1 MKTHEHFIDKCI
13 RLARKGALD
22 VSPNPMVGCVIVNDG
37 EIIGEGYHKEYG
49 KNHAEV
55 NAINSVKDKS
65 VLKNSILYV
74 NLEPCCH
81 HGKTPPCTDLIIKYN
96 IPKVVIGCIDTFS
109 KVSGQG
115 IKKLK
120 DNSVEVIY
128 GVLEKDCIELNKRFF
143 CYYIKKRPYIIL
155 KWAKSK
161 DNFIAPI
168 NQEKPFWMTCEKSK
182 KLVHSWR
189 AEEDAILV
197 GRKTVVADN
206 PSLTVRMSEGKN
218 PLRIVI
224 DKELKLNE
232 KSNVFDDQAET
243 IVFNNIKSTIV
254 DKTTY
259 LKADFNN
266 LNQDILNQLYNRDI
280 LSVIIEGGAITINS
294 FIEKNLYDEIR
305 VFTTDKIL
313 KKGVNSP
320 ELPDIN
326 LIETSIINND
336 KLEVY
341 KR

>member
-22 VSPNPMVGCVIVNDG
+22 VSPNPMVGCVIVIDG

-120 DNSVEVIY
+120 DNSVDVIY

-143 CYYIKKRPYIIL
+143 CYHIKKRPYIIL

-197 GRKTVVADN
+197 GRKTVVVDN
-206 PSLTVRMSEGKN
+206 PSLTVRMCEGKN
-218 PLRIVI
+218 PIRIVI
-224 DKELKLNE
+224 DKELSLNE

-243 IVFNNIKSTIV
+243 IVFNNIKSAIV

-259 LKADFNN
+259 LIADFNN

-313 KKGVNSP
+313 KKGINSP

-326 LIETSIINND
+326 SIETSIINND

>member
-1 MKTHEHFIDKCI
+1 MKTHEYFIHRCI
-13 RLARKGALD
+13 NLARKGAFD

-37 EIIGEGYHKEYG
+37 EIIGEGYHKEFG

-65 VLKNSILYV
+65 ALRNSILYV

-81 HGKTPPCTDLIIKYN
+81 YGKTPPCTDLIIKYN
-96 IPKVVIGCIDTFS
+96 IQKVVIGCKDTFS
-109 KVSGQG
+109 KVSGKG

-120 DNSVEVIY
+120 DNSVDVIY
-128 GVLEKDCIELNKRFF
+128 GVLEKDCVELNKRFF
-143 CYYIKKRPYIIL
+143 CYHIKKRPYIIL

-168 NQEKPFWMTCEKSK
+168 NQEKPFWMTSEKSK

-206 PSLTVRMSEGKN
+206 PFLTVRTNKGKN
-218 PLRIVI
+218 PKRIII
-224 DKELKLNE
+224 DKELLLDI
-232 KSNVFDDQAET
+232 KSNVFDDQADT
-243 IVFNNIKSTIV
+243 IVFNNIKSATI

-266 LNQDILNQLYNRDI
+266 LNEDILNQLYNRNI
-280 LSVIIEGGAITINS
+280 LSLIVEGGAITINS
-294 FIEKNLYDEIR
+294 FIATNLYDEIR
-305 VFTTDKIL
+305 VFTADKLL
-313 KKGVNSP
+313 KNGVNSP

-336 KLEVY
+336 KLEIY

>member
-1 MKTHEHFIDKCI
+1 MKTHEYFIEKCI
-13 RLARKGALD
+13 SLARKGILN
-22 VSPNPMVGCVIVNDG
+22 VSPNPMVGCVIVYDG

-81 HGKTPPCTDLIIKYN
+81 HGKTPPCTDIIIKYN

-120 DNSVEVIY
+120 NNSVEVIY

-143 CYYIKKRPYIIL
+143 CYHIKKRPYIIL

-168 NQEKPFWMTCEKSK
+168 NQEKSFWMTSDESK
-182 KLVHSWR
+182 KLVHNWR

-206 PSLTVRMSEGKN
+206 PSLTVRECEGKN
-218 PLRIVI
+218 PIRIVI
-224 DKELKLNE
+224 DKELSLNE
-232 KSNVFDDQAET
+232 KSNVFDDQADT
-243 IVFNNIKSTIV
+243 IVFNNIKTAII
-254 DKTTY
+254 DKITY

-266 LNQDILNQLYNRDI
+266 LNKDILKQLYNRDI
-280 LSVIIEGGAITINS
+280 LSLIIEGGAFTINS
-294 FIEKNLYDEIR
+294 FIENGLYDEIR
-305 VFTTDKIL
+305 VFTTNKVLENGI
-313 KKGVNSP
+313 KSPNIPEIKNSKN
-320 ELPDIN
+320 I
-326 LIETSIINND
+326 TINND
-336 KLEVY
+336 KLEIFI
-341 KR
+341 R

>member
-1 MKTHEHFIDKCI
+1 MKTHEYFIEKCI
-13 RLARKGALD
+13 SLARKGILN
-22 VSPNPMVGCVIVNDG
+22 VSPNPMVGCVIVYDG

-81 HGKTPPCTDLIIKYN
+81 HGKTPPCTDIIIKYN

-120 DNSVEVIY
+120 NNSVEVIY

-143 CYYIKKRPYIIL
+143 CYHIKKRPYIIL

-168 NQEKPFWMTCEKSK
+168 NQEKSFWMTSDESK
-182 KLVHSWR
+182 KLVHNWR

-206 PSLTVRMSEGKN
+206 PSLTVRECEGKN
-218 PLRIVI
+218 PIRIVI
-224 DKELKLNE
+224 DKELSLNE

-243 IVFNNIKSTIV
+243 IVFNNIKTAII
-254 DKTTY
+254 DKITY

-266 LNQDILNQLYNRDI
+266 LNKDILKQLYNRDI
-280 LSVIIEGGAITINS
+280 LSLIIEGGAFTINS
-294 FIEKNLYDEIR
+294 FIENGLYDEIR
-305 VFTTDKIL
+305 VFTTNKVLENGI
-313 KKGVNSP
+313 KSPNIPEIKNSKN
-320 ELPDIN
+320 I
-326 LIETSIINND
+326 TINND
-336 KLEVY
+336 KLEIFI
-341 KR
+341 R

>member
-1 MKTHEHFIDKCI
+1 MKTHEYFIHKCI
-13 RLARKGALD
+13 SLARKGALD

-37 EIIGEGYHKEYG
+37 EIIGEGYHKEFG

-55 NAINSVKDKS
+55 NAINSVRDKS
-65 VLKNSILYV
+65 ALRNSILYV

-81 HGKTPPCTDLIIKYN
+81 HGKTPPCTDLIIKNN
-96 IPKVVIGCIDTFS
+96 IQKVVIGCKDTFS
-109 KVSGQG
+109 KVSGKG

-120 DNSVEVIY
+120 DNSVDVIY
-128 GVLEKDCIELNKRFF
+128 GVLEKDCVELNKRFF
-143 CYYIKKRPYIIL
+143 CYHIKKRPYIIL

-168 NQEKPFWMTCEKSK
+168 NQEKPFWMTSEKSK

-206 PSLTVRMSEGKN
+206 PFLTVRTSKGKN
-218 PLRIVI
+218 PKRIII
-224 DKELKLNE
+224 DKELLLDI
-232 KSNVFDDQAET
+232 KSNVFDDQADT
-243 IVFNNIKSTIV
+243 IVFNNIKSAII

-266 LNQDILNQLYNRDI
+266 LNEDILNQLYNRNI
-280 LSVIIEGGAITINS
+280 LSLIVEGGAITINS
-294 FIEKNLYDEIR
+294 FIATNLYDEIR
-305 VFTTDKIL
+305 VFTADKLL
-313 KKGVNSP
+313 KNGVNSP

-336 KLEVY
+336 KLEIY

>member
-120 DNSVEVIY
+120 DNSVDVIY

-143 CYYIKKRPYIIL
+143 CYHIKKRPYIIL

-197 GRKTVVADN
+197 GRKTVVVDN
-206 PSLTVRMSEGKN
+206 PSLTVRMCEGKN
-218 PLRIVI
+218 PIRIVI
-224 DKELKLNE
+224 DKELSLNE

-243 IVFNNIKSTIV
+243 IVFNNIKSAIV

-259 LKADFNN
+259 LIADFNN

-280 LSVIIEGGAITINS
+280 LSLIIEGGAITINS

-313 KKGVNSP
+313 KKGINSP

-326 LIETSIINND
+326 SIETSIINND

>member
-1 MKTHEHFIDKCI
+1 MKTHEYFIEKCI
-13 RLARKGALD
+13 SLARKGILN

-37 EIIGEGYHKEYG
+37 EIVGEGYHKEYG

-120 DNSVEVIY
+120 NNSVEVIY

-143 CYYIKKRPYIIL
+143 CYHINKRPYIIL

-161 DNFIAPI
+161 DNFVAPN
-168 NQEKPFWMTCEKSK
+168 NQEKPFWMTSDESK

-197 GRKTVVADN
+197 GRKTVVSDN
-206 PSLTVRMSEGKN
+206 PSLTVRMCEGKN
-218 PLRIVI
+218 PIRIVI
-224 DKELKLNE
+224 DKELSLNE

-243 IVFNNIKSTIV
+243 IVFNNIKTAII
-254 DKTTY
+254 DKITY

-266 LNQDILNQLYNRDI
+266 LNQDILKQLYNRDI
-280 LSVIIEGGAITINS
+280 LSLIIEGGAFTINS
-294 FIEKNLYDEIR
+294 FIENGLYDEIR
-305 VFTTDKIL
+305 VFTTNKVLENGIKSPNIPEIKISE
-313 KKGVNSP
+313 K
-320 ELPDIN
+320 I
-326 LIETSIINND
+326 TINND
-336 KLEVY
+336 KLEIY
-341 KR
+341 IR

>member
-1 MKTHEHFIDKCI
+1 MKTHEYFIDKCI
-13 RLARKGALD
+13 GLARKGALE

-55 NAINSVKDKS
+55 NAIHSVKDKS
-65 VLKNSILYV
+65 ELKNSILYV

-81 HGKTPPCTDLIIKYN
+81 HGKTPPCTDLIVKYN

-143 CYYIKKRPYIIL
+143 CYHIKKRPYIIL

-168 NQEKPFWMTCEKSK
+168 NQEKPFWMTSEKSK

-206 PSLTVRMSEGKN
+206 PSLTVRMCEGKN
-218 PLRIVI
+218 PIRIII
-224 DKELKLNE
+224 DKELSLDK

-243 IVFNNIKSTIV
+243 IVFNNIKSAII

-266 LNQDILNQLYNRDI
+266 LNEDILNQLYNRDI
-280 LSVIIEGGAITINS
+280 LSLIIEGGTITINS

-305 VFTTDKIL
+305 VFTTDKL
-313 KKGVNSP
+313 LEKGINSP
-320 ELPDIN
+320 KLPDIN
-326 LIETSIINND
+326 LIKTSIINND

>member
-1 MKTHEHFIDKCI
+1 MKTHEYFIHKCI
-13 RLARKGALD
+13 SLARKGALD

-37 EIIGEGYHKEYG
+37 EIIGKGYHKEFG

-65 VLKNSILYV
+65 ALRNSILYV

-96 IPKVVIGCIDTFS
+96 IQKVVIGCKDTFS
-109 KVSGQG
+109 KVSGKG

-120 DNSVEVIY
+120 DNSVDVIY
-128 GVLEKDCIELNKRFF
+128 GVLEKDCVELNKRFF
-143 CYYIKKRPYIIL
+143 CYHIKKRPYIIL

-168 NQEKPFWMTCEKSK
+168 NQEKPFWMTSEKSK

-206 PSLTVRMSEGKN
+206 PSLTVRMCEGKN
-218 PLRIVI
+218 PIRIVI
-224 DKELKLNE
+224 DKELSLNK
-232 KSNVFDDQAET
+232 KSNVFDNEAET
-243 IVFNNIKSTIV
+243 IVFNNIKSAII

-266 LNQDILNQLYNRDI
+266 LNEDILNQLYNRDI
-280 LSVIIEGGAITINS
+280 LSLIIEGGTITINS
-294 FIEKNLYDEIR
+294 FIEKNLFDEIR
-305 VFTTDKIL
+305 IFTTDKFL

-320 ELPDIN
+320 EFPDIN
-326 LIETSIINND
+326 LIKTSIINND

>member
-1 MKTHEHFIDKCI
+1 MKTHEYFIDKCI
-13 RLARKGALD
+13 SLARKGALE

-55 NAINSVKDKS
+55 NAIHSVKDKS
-65 VLKNSILYV
+65 ELKNSILYV

-81 HGKTPPCTDLIIKYN
+81 HGKTPPCTDLIVKYN
-96 IPKVVIGCIDTFS
+96 IPKVVIGCVDTFS

-143 CYYIKKRPYIIL
+143 CYHIKKRPYIIL

-168 NQEKPFWMTCEKSK
+168 NQEKPFWMTSEKSK

-206 PSLTVRMSEGKN
+206 PSLTVRMCKGKN
-218 PLRIVI
+218 PIRIII
-224 DKELKLNE
+224 DKNLSLDK

-243 IVFNNIKSTIV
+243 IVFNNIKSAII

-259 LKADFNN
+259 LKTDFNY
-266 LNQDILNQLYNRDI
+266 LNEDILNQLYNRSI
-280 LSVIIEGGAITINS
+280 LSLIVEGGTITINS
-294 FIEKNLYDEIR
+294 FIDKNLYDEIR
-305 VFTTDKIL
+305 VFTTDKL
-313 KKGVNSP
+313 LEKGINSP
-320 ELPDIN
+320 VLPDIN
-326 LIETSIINND
+326 LIKTSIINND

>member
-1 MKTHEHFIDKCI
+1 MKTHEYFIEKCI
-13 RLARKGALD
+13 SLARKGILN
-22 VSPNPMVGCVIVNDG
+22 VSPNPMVGCVIVYDG

-81 HGKTPPCTDLIIKYN
+81 HGKTPPCTDIIIKYN

-120 DNSVEVIY
+120 NNSVEVIY

-143 CYYIKKRPYIIL
+143 CYHIKKRPYIIL

-168 NQEKPFWMTCEKSK
+168 NQEKSFWMTSDESK
-182 KLVHSWR
+182 KLVHNWR

-206 PSLTVRMSEGKN
+206 PSLTVRECEGKN
-218 PLRIVI
+218 PIRIVI
-224 DKELKLNE
+224 DKELSLNE
-232 KSNVFDDQAET
+232 KSNVFDDQSET
-243 IVFNNIKSTIV
+243 IVFNNIKTTII
-254 DKTTY
+254 DKRTY

-266 LNQDILNQLYNRDI
+266 LNQDILKQLYNRDI
-280 LSVIIEGGAITINS
+280 LSLIIEGGAFTINS
-294 FIEKNLYDEIR
+294 FIENGLYDEIR
-305 VFTTDKIL
+305 VFTTNKVLENGI
-313 KKGVNSP
+313 KSPNIPEIKNSKN
-320 ELPDIN
+320 I
-326 LIETSIINND
+326 TINND
-336 KLEVY
+336 KLEIY
-341 KR
+341 IR

>member
-13 RLARKGALD
+13 KLARKGALD
-22 VSPNPMVGCVIVNDG
+22 VSPNPMVGCIIVNDG
-37 EIIGEGYHKEYG
+37 DIIGEGYHKEYG

-55 NAINSVKDKS
+55 NAINSVNDKS

-143 CYYIKKRPYIIL
+143 CYHIKKRPYIIL

-206 PSLTVRMSEGKN
+206 PSLTVRMCEGKN

-224 DKELKLNE
+224 DKELKLNK

-243 IVFNNIKSTIV
+243 IVFNNIKSSIV

-266 LNQDILNQLYNRDI
+266 LNQDILNQLYKRDI
-280 LSVIIEGGAITINS
+280 LSVIVEGGTITINS

-313 KKGVNSP
+313 KKGTNSP

-326 LIETSIINND
+326 SIETRIIKND

>member
-1 MKTHEHFIDKCI
+1 MKTHEYFIEKCI
-13 RLARKGALD
+13 SLARKGILN
-22 VSPNPMVGCVIVNDG
+22 VSPNPMVGCVIVYDG

-81 HGKTPPCTDLIIKYN
+81 HGKTPPCTDIIIKYN

-120 DNSVEVIY
+120 NNSVEVIY

-143 CYYIKKRPYIIL
+143 CYHIKKRPYIIL

-168 NQEKPFWMTCEKSK
+168 NQEKSFWMTSDESK

-206 PSLTVRMSEGKN
+206 PSLTVRVCEGKN
-218 PLRIVI
+218 PIRIVI
-224 DKELKLNE
+224 DKELSLNE
-232 KSNVFDDQAET
+232 KVMFLM
-243 IVFNNIKSTIV
+243 IK
-254 DKTTY
+254 
-259 LKADFNN
+259 LR
-266 LNQDILNQLYNRDI
+266 QLF
-280 LSVIIEGGAITINS
+280 LII
-294 FIEKNLYDEIR
+294 
-305 VFTTDKIL
+305 
-313 KKGVNSP
+313 
-320 ELPDIN
+320 
-326 LIETSIINND
+326 
-336 KLEVY
+336 
-341 KR
+341 

>member
-1 MKTHEHFIDKCI
+1 MKTHEYFIHRCI
-13 RLARKGALD
+13 NLARKGALD

-37 EIIGEGYHKEYG
+37 EIIGEGYHKEFG

-65 VLKNSILYV
+65 ALRNSILYV

-96 IPKVVIGCIDTFS
+96 IQKVVIGCKDTFS
-109 KVSGQG
+109 KVSGKG

-120 DNSVEVIY
+120 DNSVDVIY
-128 GVLEKDCIELNKRFF
+128 GVLEKDCVELNKRFF
-143 CYYIKKRPYIIL
+143 CYHIKKRPYIIL

-168 NQEKPFWMTCEKSK
+168 NQEKPFWMTSEKSK

-206 PSLTVRMSEGKN
+206 PSLTVRMCEGKN
-218 PLRIVI
+218 PIRIII
-224 DKELKLNE
+224 DKELSLDK
-232 KSNVFDDQAET
+232 KSNVFNDQAET
-243 IVFNNIKSTIV
+243 IVFNNIKSAII

-259 LKADFNN
+259 LKADFDN
-266 LNQDILNQLYNRDI
+266 LNEDILNQLYNSNI
-280 LSVIIEGGAITINS
+280 LSLIVEGGAITINS

-305 VFTTDKIL
+305 VFTADKLL
-313 KKGVNSP
+313 KNGVNSP

-336 KLEVY
+336 KLEIY

>member
-1 MKTHEHFIDKCI
+1 MKTHEYFIEKCI
-13 RLARKGALD
+13 SLARKGILN

-37 EIIGEGYHKEYG
+37 EIVGEGYHKEYG

-81 HGKTPPCTDLIIKYN
+81 HGKTPPCTDIIIKYN

-120 DNSVEVIY
+120 NNSVEVIY

-143 CYYIKKRPYIIL
+143 CYHIKKRPYIIL

-168 NQEKPFWMTCEKSK
+168 NQEKSFWMTSDESK

-206 PSLTVRMSEGKN
+206 PSLTVRECEGKN
-218 PLRIVI
+218 PIRIVI
-224 DKELKLNE
+224 DKELSLNE
-232 KSNVFDDQAET
+232 KSNVFDDQSET
-243 IVFNNIKSTIV
+243 IVFNNIKTTII

-266 LNQDILNQLYNRDI
+266 LNQDILKQLYNRDI
-280 LSVIIEGGAITINS
+280 LSLIIEGGAITINS

>member
-1 MKTHEHFIDKCI
+1 MKTHEYFIDKCI
-13 RLARKGALD
+13 SLARKGALD

-37 EIIGEGYHKEYG
+37 EIIGEGYHKEFG

-65 VLKNSILYV
+65 ALRNSILYV

-143 CYYIKKRPYIIL
+143 CYHIKKRPYIIL

-206 PSLTVRMSEGKN
+206 PSLTVRMCEGKN
-218 PLRIVI
+218 PIRIVI
-224 DKELKLNE
+224 DKELSLNE
-232 KSNVFDDQAET
+232 KSNVFDDQSET
-243 IVFNNIKSTIV
+243 IVFNNIKTAII

-280 LSVIIEGGAITINS
+280 LSLIIEGGAITINS

-305 VFTTDKIL
+305 IFTTDKFL

-320 ELPDIN
+320 EFPDIN
-326 LIETSIINND
+326 LIKTSIINND

>member
-1 MKTHEHFIDKCI
+1 MKTHEYFIQKCI
-13 RLARKGALD
+13 SLARKGALD

-37 EIIGEGYHKEYG
+37 EIIGEGYHKEFG

-65 VLKNSILYV
+65 ALRNSILYV

-96 IPKVVIGCIDTFS
+96 IQKVVIGCKDTFS
-109 KVSGQG
+109 KVSGKG

-120 DNSVEVIY
+120 DNSVDVIY
-128 GVLEKDCIELNKRFF
+128 GVLEKDCVELNKRFF
-143 CYYIKKRPYIIL
+143 CYHIKKRPYVIL

-168 NQEKPFWMTCEKSK
+168 NQEKPFWMTSEKSK

-206 PSLTVRMSEGKN
+206 PFLTVRTSKGKN
-218 PLRIVI
+218 PKRIII

-243 IVFNNIKSTIV
+243 IVFNNIKSSIV

-280 LSVIIEGGAITINS
+280 LSLIIEGGAITINS

-313 KKGVNSP
+313 KKGINSP

-326 LIETSIINND
+326 SIETSIINND

>member
-1 MKTHEHFIDKCI
+1 MKTHEYFIDKCI
-13 RLARKGALD
+13 SLARKGALD

-37 EIIGEGYHKEYG
+37 EIIGEGYHKKYG

-55 NAINSVKDKS
+55 NAIHSVKDKS
-65 VLKNSILYV
+65 ELKNSILYV

-81 HGKTPPCTDLIIKYN
+81 HGKTPPCTDLIVKYN
-96 IPKVVIGCIDTFS
+96 IPKVVLGCIDTFS

-143 CYYIKKRPYIIL
+143 CYHIKKRPYIIL

-168 NQEKPFWMTCEKSK
+168 NQEKPFWMTSEKSK

-206 PSLTVRMSEGKN
+206 PSLTVRMCEGKN
-218 PLRIVI
+218 PIRIII
-224 DKELKLNE
+224 DKELSLDK
-232 KSNVFDDQAET
+232 KSTVFDDQAET
-243 IVFNNIKSTIV
+243 IVFNNIKSAII

-259 LKADFNN
+259 LKTDFNN
-266 LNQDILNQLYNRDI
+266 LNEGILNQLYNRSI
-280 LSVIIEGGAITINS
+280 LSLIIEGGTITINS

-305 VFTTDKIL
+305 VFTTDKLL
-313 KKGVNSP
+313 KKGIDSP
-320 ELPDIN
+320 ELPEIN
-326 LIETSIINND
+326 LIKTSIINND

>member
-1 MKTHEHFIDKCI
+1 MKTHEYFIDKCI
-13 RLARKGALD
+13 RLARKGALE
-22 VSPNPMVGCVIVNDG
+22 VSPNPMVGCVIVNDE

-55 NAINSVKDKS
+55 NAIHSVKDKS
-65 VLKNSILYV
+65 ELKNSILYV

-81 HGKTPPCTDLIIKYN
+81 HGKTPPCTDLIVKYN
-96 IPKVVIGCIDTFS
+96 IPKVVIGCVDTFS

-143 CYYIKKRPYIIL
+143 CYHIKKRPYIIL

-168 NQEKPFWMTCEKSK
+168 NQEKPFWMTSEKSK

-206 PSLTVRMSEGKN
+206 PSLTVRMCKGKN
-218 PLRIVI
+218 PIRIII
-224 DKELKLNE
+224 DKNLSLDK

-243 IVFNNIKSTIV
+243 IVFNNIKSAII

-259 LKADFNN
+259 LKTDFNY
-266 LNQDILNQLYNRDI
+266 LNEDILNQLYNRSI
-280 LSVIIEGGAITINS
+280 LSLIVEGGTITINS

-305 VFTTDKIL
+305 VFTTDKL
-313 KKGVNSP
+313 LEKGINSP
-320 ELPDIN
+320 VLPEIN
-326 LIETSIINND
+326 LIKTSIINND

>member
-1 MKTHEHFIDKCI
+1 MKTHEYFINKCI
-13 RLARKGALD
+13 SLARKGALD

-37 EIIGEGYHKEYG
+37 EIIGEGYHKEFG

-65 VLKNSILYV
+65 ALRNSILYV

-96 IPKVVIGCIDTFS
+96 IQKVVIGCKDTFS
-109 KVSGQG
+109 KVSGKG

-120 DNSVEVIY
+120 DNSVDVIC
-128 GVLEKDCIELNKRFF
+128 GVLEKDCVELNKRFF
-143 CYYIKKRPYIIL
+143 CYHIKKRPYIIL

-168 NQEKPFWMTCEKSK
+168 NQEKPFWMTSEKSK

-206 PSLTVRMSEGKN
+206 PFLTVRKSKGKN
-218 PLRIVI
+218 PKRIIV
-224 DKELKLNE
+224 DKELLLDI
-232 KSNVFDDQAET
+232 KSNVFDDQADT
-243 IVFNNIKSTIV
+243 IVFNNIKSATI

-266 LNQDILNQLYNRDI
+266 LNEDILNQLYNRNI
-280 LSVIIEGGAITINS
+280 LSLIVEGGAITINS
-294 FIEKNLYDEIR
+294 FIATNLYDEIR
-305 VFTTDKIL
+305 VFTADKLL
-313 KKGVNSP
+313 KNGVNSP

-336 KLEVY
+336 KLEIY

>member
-1 MKTHEHFIDKCI
+1 MKTHEYFIDKCI
-13 RLARKGALD
+13 SLARKGALD
-22 VSPNPMVGCVIVNDG
+22 VSPNPMVGCVIVNNG

-55 NAINSVKDKS
+55 NAIHSVKDKS
-65 VLKNSILYV
+65 ELKNSILYV

-81 HGKTPPCTDLIIKYN
+81 HGKTPPCTDLIVKYN

-128 GVLEKDCIELNKRFF
+128 GVLEKDCTKLNKRFF
-143 CYYIKKRPYIIL
+143 CYHIKKRPYIIL

-168 NQEKPFWMTCEKSK
+168 NQEKPFWMTSEKSK

-206 PSLTVRMSEGKN
+206 PSLTVRMCEGKN
-218 PLRIVI
+218 PIRIII
-224 DKELKLNE
+224 DKELSLDK

-243 IVFNNIKSTIV
+243 IVFNNIKSAII

-266 LNQDILNQLYNRDI
+266 LNEDILNQLYNRDI
-280 LSVIIEGGAITINS
+280 LSLIIEGGTITINS

-305 VFTTDKIL
+305 VFTADKL
-313 KKGVNSP
+313 LEKGINSP

-326 LIETSIINND
+326 LIKTSIINND

>member
-1 MKTHEHFIDKCI
+1 MKTHEYFIDKCI
-13 RLARKGALD
+13 SLARKGALE

-55 NAINSVKDKS
+55 NAIHSVKDKS
-65 VLKNSILYV
+65 ELKNSILYV

-81 HGKTPPCTDLIIKYN
+81 HGKTPPCTDLIVKYN
-96 IPKVVIGCIDTFS
+96 IPKVVIGCVDTFS
-109 KVSGQG
+109 KVSGKG

-143 CYYIKKRPYIIL
+143 CYHIKKRPYIIL

-168 NQEKPFWMTCEKSK
+168 NQEKPFWMTSEKSK

-206 PSLTVRMSEGKN
+206 PSLTVRMCKGKN
-218 PLRIVI
+218 PIRIII
-224 DKELKLNE
+224 DKNLSLDK

-243 IVFNNIKSTIV
+243 IVFNNIKSAII

-259 LKADFNN
+259 LKTDFNY
-266 LNQDILNQLYNRDI
+266 LNEDILNQLYNRSI
-280 LSVIIEGGAITINS
+280 LSLIVEGGTITINS
-294 FIEKNLYDEIR
+294 FIDKNLYDEIR
-305 VFTTDKIL
+305 VFTTDKL
-313 KKGVNSP
+313 LEKGINSP
-320 ELPDIN
+320 VLPDIN
-326 LIETSIINND
+326 LIKTSIINND
-336 KLEVY
+336 KLEVF

>member
-1 MKTHEHFIDKCI
+1 MKTHEYFIEKCI
-13 RLARKGALD
+13 SLARKGILN

-37 EIIGEGYHKEYG
+37 EIVGEGYHKEYG

-120 DNSVEVIY
+120 NNSVEVIY

-143 CYYIKKRPYIIL
+143 CYHINKRPYIIL

-161 DNFIAPI
+161 DNFVAPN
-168 NQEKPFWMTCEKSK
+168 NQEKPFWMTSDESK

-206 PSLTVRMSEGKN
+206 PSLTVRMCEGKN
-218 PLRIVI
+218 PIRIVI
-224 DKELKLNE
+224 DKELSLNE

-243 IVFNNIKSTIV
+243 IVFNNIKTAII
-254 DKTTY
+254 DKITY

-266 LNQDILNQLYNRDI
+266 LNQDILKQLYNRDI
-280 LSVIIEGGAITINS
+280 LSLIIEGGAFTINS
-294 FIEKNLYDEIR
+294 FIENGLYDEIR
-305 VFTTDKIL
+305 VFTTNKVLENGIKSPNIPEIKISE
-313 KKGVNSP
+313 K
-320 ELPDIN
+320 I
-326 LIETSIINND
+326 TINND
-336 KLEVY
+336 KLEIY
-341 KR
+341 IR

>member
-1 MKTHEHFIDKCI
+1 MKTHEYFIEKCI
-13 RLARKGALD
+13 SLARKGILN
-22 VSPNPMVGCVIVNDG
+22 VSPNPMVGCVIVYDG

-81 HGKTPPCTDLIIKYN
+81 HGKTPPCTDIIIKYN

-115 IKKLK
+115 INKLK
-120 DNSVEVIY
+120 NNSVEVIY

-143 CYYIKKRPYIIL
+143 CYHIKKRPYIIL

-168 NQEKPFWMTCEKSK
+168 NQEKSFWMTSDESK
-182 KLVHSWR
+182 KLVHNWR

-206 PSLTVRMSEGKN
+206 PSLTVRECEGKN
-218 PLRIVI
+218 PIRIVI
-224 DKELKLNE
+224 DKELSLNE
-232 KSNVFDDQAET
+232 KSNVFDDQSET
-243 IVFNNIKSTIV
+243 IVFNNIKTAII
-254 DKTTY
+254 DKITY

-266 LNQDILNQLYNRDI
+266 LNKDILKQLYNRDI
-280 LSVIIEGGAITINS
+280 LSLIIEGGAFTINS
-294 FIEKNLYDEIR
+294 FIENGLYDEIR
-305 VFTTDKIL
+305 VFTTNKVLENGI
-313 KKGVNSP
+313 KSPNIPEIKNSKN
-320 ELPDIN
+320 I
-326 LIETSIINND
+326 TINND
-336 KLEVY
+336 KLEIFI
-341 KR
+341 R

>member
-1 MKTHEHFIDKCI
+1 MKTHEYFIDKCI
-13 RLARKGALD
+13 SLARKGALD

-37 EIIGEGYHKEYG
+37 KIIGEGYHKEYG

-55 NAINSVKDKS
+55 NAIHSVKDKS
-65 VLKNSILYV
+65 ELKNSILYV

-96 IPKVVIGCIDTFS
+96 IPKVVIGCVDTFS

-120 DNSVEVIY
+120 DNSIEVIY

-143 CYYIKKRPYIIL
+143 CYHIKKRPYIIL
-155 KWAKSK
+155 KWAKSQ
-161 DNFIAPI
+161 DNFTAPI
-168 NQEKPFWMTCEKSK
+168 SQEKSFWMTSEKSK
-182 KLVHSWR
+182 KLVHRWR

-206 PSLTVRMSEGKN
+206 PSLTVRMCKGKN
-218 PLRIVI
+218 PIRIII
-224 DKELKLNE
+224 DKELLLNK

-243 IVFNNIKSTIV
+243 IVFNNIKSAII

-266 LNQDILNQLYNRDI
+266 LNEDILNQLFKRDI
-280 LSVIIEGGAITINS
+280 LSLIIEGGTITINS
-294 FIEKNLYDEIR
+294 FIEKDLYDEIR
-305 VFTTDKIL
+305 VFTSDKLL
-313 KKGVNSP
+313 KKGINSP
-320 ELPDIN
+320 KLPNIN
-326 LIETSIINND
+326 LIKTSIINND

>member
-1 MKTHEHFIDKCI
+1 MKTHEYFIHKCI
-13 RLARKGALD
+13 SLARKGVLD

-37 EIIGEGYHKEYG
+37 EIIGEGYHKEFG

-65 VLKNSILYV
+65 ALKNSILYV

-96 IPKVVIGCIDTFS
+96 IQKVVIGCKDTFS
-109 KVSGQG
+109 KVSGKG

-120 DNSVEVIY
+120 DNSVDVIY
-128 GVLEKDCIELNKRFF
+128 GVLEKDCVELNKRFF
-143 CYYIKKRPYIIL
+143 CYHIKKRPYIIL

-168 NQEKPFWMTCEKSK
+168 NQEKPFWMTSEKSK

-206 PSLTVRMSEGKN
+206 PFLTVRTSKGKN
-218 PLRIVI
+218 PKRIII
-224 DKELKLNE
+224 DKELLLDI
-232 KSNVFDDQAET
+232 KSNVFDNQADT
-243 IVFNNIKSTIV
+243 IVFNNIKSTTI

-266 LNQDILNQLYNRDI
+266 LNEDILNQLYNRNI
-280 LSVIIEGGAITINS
+280 LSLIVEGGAITINS
-294 FIEKNLYDEIR
+294 FIATNLYDEIR
-305 VFTTDKIL
+305 VFTADKLL
-313 KKGVNSP
+313 KNGVNSP

-336 KLEVY
+336 KLEIY

>member
-1 MKTHEHFIDKCI
+1 MKTHEYFIDKCI
-13 RLARKGALD
+13 SLARKGALD

-37 EIIGEGYHKEYG
+37 DIIGEGYHKKYG

-55 NAINSVKDKS
+55 NAIHSVRDKS
-65 VLKNSILYV
+65 ELKNSILYV

-81 HGKTPPCTDLIIKYN
+81 HGKTPPCTDLIVKYN

-143 CYYIKKRPYIIL
+143 CYHTKKRPYIIL

-168 NQEKPFWMTCEKSK
+168 NQEKPFWMTSEKSK

-206 PSLTVRMSEGKN
+206 PSLTVRMCEGKN
-218 PLRIVI
+218 PIRIII
-224 DKELKLNE
+224 DKELLLDK

-243 IVFNNIKSTIV
+243 IVFNNIKSAII

-259 LKADFNN
+259 LKTDFNN
-266 LNQDILNQLYNRDI
+266 LNEGILNQLYNRSI
-280 LSVIIEGGAITINS
+280 LSLIIEGGTITINS

-305 VFTTDKIL
+305 VFTADKL
-313 KKGVNSP
+313 LEKGINSP

-326 LIETSIINND
+326 LIKTSIINND

>member
-55 NAINSVKDKS
+55 NAINSVNDKS

-143 CYYIKKRPYIIL
+143 CYHIKKRPYIIL

-197 GRKTVVADN
+197 GRKTVVVDN
-206 PSLTVRMSEGKN
+206 PSLTVRMCEGKN

-224 DKELKLNE
+224 DKELSLNE

-243 IVFNNIKSTIV
+243 IVFNNIKSSIV

-266 LNQDILNQLYNRDI
+266 LNQDILNQLYDRDI
-280 LSVIIEGGAITINS
+280 LSLIIEGGAITINS

-305 VFTTDKIL
+305 VFTTDKTL

-320 ELPDIN
+320 ELPDIY

>member
-55 NAINSVKDKS
+55 NAINSVNDKS

-143 CYYIKKRPYIIL
+143 CYHIKKRPYIIL

-206 PSLTVRMSEGKN
+206 PSLTVRMCEGKN

-243 IVFNNIKSTIV
+243 IVFNNIKSAIIN
-254 DKTTY
+254 KTTY
-259 LKADFNN
+259 LMADFNN
-266 LNQDILNQLYNRDI
+266 LNQDILNQLYNRSI
-280 LSVIIEGGAITINS
+280 LSLIIEGGTITINS

-305 VFTTDKIL
+305 VFTTDKIF
-313 KKGVNSP
+313 KKGINSP

>member
-1 MKTHEHFIDKCI
+1 MKTHEYFIDKCI
-13 RLARKGALD
+13 SLARKGALD
-22 VSPNPMVGCVIVNDG
+22 VSPNPMVGCVIVNNG

-55 NAINSVKDKS
+55 NAIHSVKDKS
-65 VLKNSILYV
+65 ELKNSILYV

-81 HGKTPPCTDLIIKYN
+81 HGKTPPCTDLIVKYN

-115 IKKLK
+115 IKKLR

-128 GVLEKDCIELNKRFF
+128 GILEKDCIELNKRFF
-143 CYYIKKRPYIIL
+143 CYHIKKRPYIIL

-168 NQEKPFWMTCEKSK
+168 SQEKPFWMTSEKSK

-206 PSLTVRMSEGKN
+206 PSLTVRMCEGKN
-218 PLRIVI
+218 PIRIII
-224 DKELKLNE
+224 DKVLSLDK
-232 KSNVFDDQAET
+232 KSNVFDNQAET
-243 IVFNNIKSTIV
+243 IVFNNIKSAII

-266 LNQDILNQLYNRDI
+266 LNEDILNQLYNRDI
-280 LSVIIEGGAITINS
+280 LSLIIEGGTITINS

-305 VFTTDKIL
+305 VFTADKL
-313 KKGVNSP
+313 LEKGINSP
-320 ELPDIN
+320 ELPEIN
-326 LIETSIINND
+326 LIKTSTINND

>member
-1 MKTHEHFIDKCI
+1 MKTHEYFIDKCI
-13 RLARKGALD
+13 SLARKGVLD
-22 VSPNPMVGCVIVNDG
+22 VSPNPMVGCVIVNNG
-37 EIIGEGYHKEYG
+37 EIIGEGYHKECG

-65 VLKNSILYV
+65 TLRNSILYV

-96 IPKVVIGCIDTFS
+96 IQKVVIGCQDTFS
-109 KVSGQG
+109 KVSGKG

-120 DNSVEVIY
+120 DNSVDVIY
-128 GVLEKDCIELNKRFF
+128 GVLEKDCVELNKRFF
-143 CYYIKKRPYIIL
+143 CYHIKKRPYIIL

-168 NQEKPFWMTCEKSK
+168 NQEKPFWMTSEKSK

-206 PSLTVRMSEGKN
+206 PFLTVRTSKGKN
-218 PLRIVI
+218 PKRIII
-224 DKELKLNE
+224 DKDLLLDI
-232 KSNVFDDQAET
+232 KSNVFDDQADT
-243 IVFNNIKSTIV
+243 IVFNNIKSAKI
-254 DKTTY
+254 DKRTY

-266 LNQDILNQLYNRDI
+266 LNEDILNQLYNRNI
-280 LSVIIEGGAITINS
+280 LSLIVEGGAITINS
-294 FIEKNLYDEIR
+294 FIATNLYDEIR
-305 VFTTDKIL
+305 VFTADKFL
-313 KKGVNSP
+313 KNGVNSP

-336 KLEVY
+336 KLEIY

>member
-1 MKTHEHFIDKCI
+1 MLKKSYLNLKQKF
-13 RLARKGALD
+13 
-22 VSPNPMVGCVIVNDG
+22 
-37 EIIGEGYHKEYG
+37 
-49 KNHAEV
+49 
-55 NAINSVKDKS
+55 NSVKDKS
-65 VLKNSILYV
+65 VLKNSIIYV

-143 CYYIKKRPYIIL
+143 CYHIKKRPYIIL

-206 PSLTVRMSEGKN
+206 PSLTVRMCEGKN

-243 IVFNNIKSTIV
+243 IVFNNIKSSIV

-266 LNQDILNQLYNRDI
+266 LNQDILNQLYKRDI
-280 LSVIIEGGAITINS
+280 LSIIIEGGAITINS

-313 KKGVNSP
+313 KKGINSP

-326 LIETSIINND
+326 SIETSIINND
-336 KLEVY
+336 KLE
-341 KR
+341 K